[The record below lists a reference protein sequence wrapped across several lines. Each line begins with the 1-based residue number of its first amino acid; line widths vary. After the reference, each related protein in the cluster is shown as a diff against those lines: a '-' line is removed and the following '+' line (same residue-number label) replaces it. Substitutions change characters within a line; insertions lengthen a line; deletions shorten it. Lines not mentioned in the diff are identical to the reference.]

1 MYVWRGEIMSDKIH
15 LEDLQKTVDD
25 IDKLME
31 VLREQIN
38 RLGKKYEP

>member
-1 MYVWRGEIMSDKIH
+1 MSDKIH